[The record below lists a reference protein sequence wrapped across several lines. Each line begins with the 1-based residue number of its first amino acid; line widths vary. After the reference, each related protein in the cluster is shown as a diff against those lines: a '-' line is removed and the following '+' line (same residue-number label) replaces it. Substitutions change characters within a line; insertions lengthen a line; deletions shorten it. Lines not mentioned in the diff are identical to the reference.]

1 MKTTSFRYLT
11 KEGLRNIFVNS
22 LMSLASVT
30 VLMSCLVII
39 GVAAMIFFNISS
51 VLDSVESQN
60 IVMVF
65 IDDDATEEQEN
76 ALGTQ
81 LQAIPNVATCDFVSS
96 DQGFEQILS
105 NLGDEASIL
114 EDMDSDFLPDAYR
127 ITVKDLS
134 LFKETV
140 YSVKNLDHVLSI
152 RENSSLAEKLT
163 KVRSAVTYASMGI
176 IVLLFFVALFIIANT
191 IRVTMFSR
199 RLEISIMKAVGATNN
214 FIRWPFIVEGVV
226 LGIISAGV
234 AECVLYLLYLLASD
248 VFSSVLVLMNT
259 QMVSFG
265 TYAGWI
271 FLAFFII
278 GVFTGI
284 FGSVISMGRYL
295 KEHGSVVS
303 TDE

>member
-1 MKTTSFRYLT
+1 MKITSFRYLS

-39 GVAAMIFFNISS
+39 GAAAMIFFNISS
-51 VLDSVESQN
+51 ILDSVEAQN
-60 IVMVF
+60 IIMVF
-65 IDDDATEEQEN
+65 IDQDATESEAN
-76 ALGTQ
+76 ALGDE
-81 LQAIPNVATCDFVSS
+81 LRALPNVSSCDFVSH
-96 DQGFEQILS
+96 QEGFEQILS
-105 NLGDEASIL
+105 NLGDDAALLSDL
-114 EDMDSDFLPDAYR
+114 DSTFLPDAYR
-127 ITVKDLS
+127 VTVDDLS
-134 LFKETV
+134 LFSETV
-140 YSVKNLDHVLSI
+140 TSVKQLDHILSV
-152 RENSSLAEKLT
+152 RENSSLAEKLS
-163 KVRSAVTYASMGI
+163 KVRSAVTYASMGVI
-176 IVLLFFVALFIIANT
+176 LLLFLVALFIIANT

-248 VFSSVLVLMNT
+248 AFASVFVLLDSG
-259 QMVSFG
+259 MVPFG

-271 FLAFFII
+271 LLAFLII
-278 GVFTGI
+278 GVFTGV

-303 TDE
+303 VEE